1 MSTPRDQYLA
11 RVLGVLQS
19 NPTASEL
26 DFLVEAF
33 ANVGYLAAEAEGMAE
48 DAENVRKHE
57 EASAYLRAKRA
68 AIERGEKLTEREAE
82 AIASVE
88 TRDLKTAEVEAR
100 TKARKLKNL
109 LDSLEQA
116 INAIKFLGRQAG

>member
-48 DAENVRKHE
+48 DAENLRKHE